1 MWKCCLR
8 GPARTNGLQSHEG
21 FMLGPSSF
29 RDSWLGSL
37 EGTCLLDLP
46 CTTFPKGSS
55 EMLGWV
61 RNLGSETVPIQ
72 RGPKWESLSAPLN
85 VIFLA
90 AASKFDRK
98 LDLTHCN
105 TKGQFGKCTFPAKII
120 SQLTVELCFRRS
132 SRYHLVY
139 LFLLPGS
146 IHSECSQVLILSCLE
161 VFAQSTRDL
170 PDNSLDNI
178 QSVSKVPANYAQGPR
193 LTFVFQHVLR

>member
-1 MWKCCLR
+1 
-8 GPARTNGLQSHEG
+8 
-21 FMLGPSSF
+21 MLGHGSF
-29 RDSWLGSL
+29 RDSRLGSL
-37 EGTCLLDLP
+37 EGMCLLDLP

-61 RNLGSETVPIQ
+61 RNLGSEMVPIQ
-72 RGPKWESLSAPLN
+72 RGPKRESLSTQLN
-85 VIFLA
+85 VMFLA
-90 AASKFDRK
+90 ATSKFDRK

-105 TKGQFGKCTFPAKII
+105 TKGQFGECTFPAKTI
-120 SQLTVELCFRRS
+120 SQLAVELCFRRS

-146 IHSECSQVLILSCLE
+146 IRSECSQVLILNCLK
-161 VFAQSTRDL
+161 VFVQSTRDL

-193 LTFVFQHVLR
+193 LTFLFQHILR